1 MKRPRPGERRQL
13 RLEHLALQRERVKEH
28 HRRATPDVTKT
39 ERELL
44 QEGPCGHGRVTWIGA
59 GSPCKLSDSPLLPP
73 ALESALSSV
82 PESQATRLRQVCHGA
97 ANALAR
103 LTDLDLLQYESPVTA
118 SSLDLSTWEEMAP
131 VVAGTL
137 SDVNA
142 FIDLVRTQ
150 LSTKPTPRGI
160 GLASLVEDAVLD
172 DAARARLD
180 EVLRQ
185 AATQLFEQVQAFGAR
200 VRDPSVVADRW
211 NLLAEVQASRTR
223 IREHI
228 GTVVF
233 DLVAPFA
240 DVERAEVVPGHAEEV
255 AGAVGGAGG
264 GGRPAPGPGDR
275 AATKLQQASA
285 EDVQW
290 HAQHLE
296 QEMDAFGRTAPY
308 RSLRAQDKRRL
319 IEYRHE
325 VRSMAALPLPA
336 KADVMEVCQRVLELV
351 KSLAVVNQRTLL
363 QRHDHEVWARSG
375 VKLEQA
381 ETLLASDRRAAAV
394 ALAEAVEI
402 AAGLYGRSEPLDDLL
417 RRARKQSLAAGG
429 RRGGGPAGGGVPRR
443 CSPAFSLAE

>member
-1 MKRPRPGERRQL
+1 M
-13 RLEHLALQRERVKEH
+13 
-28 HRRATPDVTKT
+28 
-39 ERELL
+39 
-44 QEGPCGHGRVTWIGA
+44 A
-59 GSPCKLSDSPLLPP
+59 GSWIDALTPCKLSDDPLLPP
-73 ALESALSSV
+73 ALESALSAV
-82 PESQATRLRQVCHGA
+82 PESQSARLRQLCHGA

-118 SSLDLSTWEEMAP
+118 DSLDLSTWEEMAP
-131 VVAGTL
+131 VVAATL
-137 SDVNA
+137 REVNG
-142 FIDLVRTQ
+142 FIDHVRTQ
-150 LSTKPTPRGI
+150 LAAQPAAPGA

-172 DAARARLD
+172 DAARARLE

-185 AATQLFEQVQAFGAR
+185 AASQLFEQVQALGAR

-223 IREHI
+223 FREHI
-228 GTVVF
+228 GTLVF

-255 AGAVGGAGG
+255 AGAVAV
-264 GGRPAPGPGDR
+264 R
-275 AATKLQQASA
+275 AAVADLRRVLEARATRLQQASA

-325 VRSMAALPLPA
+325 VRTMAAVALPS
-336 KADVMEVCQRVLELV
+336 KAEVGEVCHRVLELV
-351 KSLAVVNQRTLL
+351 RGLAVVNQRGLL
-363 QRHDHEVWARSG
+363 RRHDHEVWARSG

-381 ETLLASDRRAAAV
+381 EALLGTDRRSAAV

-402 AAGLYGRSEPLDDLL
+402 AWGLYGRSEPLDEFL
-417 RRARKQSLAAGG
+417 RRSRKESLAVVDAEAVGRAVEEFRGLLAGL
-429 RRGGGPAGGGVPRR
+429 
-443 CSPAFSLAE
+443 SLAG

>member
-1 MKRPRPGERRQL
+1 
-13 RLEHLALQRERVKEH
+13 
-28 HRRATPDVTKT
+28 
-39 ERELL
+39 
-44 QEGPCGHGRVTWIGA
+44 
-59 GSPCKLSDSPLLPP
+59 LLPP

-82 PESQATRLRQVCHGA
+82 PESQATRLRQLCHGA
-97 ANALAR
+97 AHALAR

-118 SSLDLSTWEEMAP
+118 DSLDLSTWEEMAP

-137 SDVNA
+137 RDVNA

-150 LSTKPTPRGI
+150 LAAQPVSRGD

-172 DAARARLD
+172 DAARARLE
-180 EVLRQ
+180 EVLKQ
-185 AATQLFEQVQAFGAR
+185 AASQLFEQVQALGAR

-223 IREHI
+223 FREHI
-228 GTVVF
+228 GTLVF
-233 DLVAPFA
+233 DLVVPFA

-255 AGAVGGAGG
+255 AGAVAV
-264 GGRPAPGPGDR
+264 R
-275 AATKLQQASA
+275 AAVADLRRVLEARATRLQQASA

-325 VRSMAALPLPA
+325 VRSMASVALPS
-336 KADVMEVCQRVLELV
+336 KAEVGEVCHRVLELV
-351 KSLAVVNQRTLL
+351 RGLAVVNQRGLL
-363 QRHDHEVWARSG
+363 RRHDHEVWARSG

-381 ETLLASDRRAAAV
+381 ETLLGTDRRSAAV

-402 AAGLYGRSEPLDDLL
+402 AAGLYGRSEPLDDFL
-417 RRARKQSLAAGG
+417 RRSRKQSLALVDAESVGRVIEEFRGLIAGL
-429 RRGGGPAGGGVPRR
+429 
-443 CSPAFSLAE
+443 SLAG